1 MGYRFAPMFYVMDE
15 NGKQIEALDF
25 TTYGPAVKRAR
36 ELSRTMKIKTMVGV
50 CVPSTVYV
58 NGRAKN

>member
-1 MGYRFAPMFYVMDE
+1 MSYRFTPMFFVMDE
-15 NGKQIEALDF
+15 KGTQIEALDF
-25 TTYGPAVKRAR
+25 TTYGPAVKRAK